1 MGVSLFKARLAMSVL
16 RCRNNQIENR
26 KLIHQRRDQAREQR
40 YNQERDQKMR
50 TEKALKGV
58 SLRREQPTVLKASTE
73 FKKDEH
79 GSRRLGNIFMEEVN
93 KLISF

>member
-1 MGVSLFKARLAMSVL
+1 MSIL

-26 KLIHQRRDQAREQR
+26 KLIHQRRDQEKEQR
-40 YNQERDQKMR
+40 DNQEKDQKMR

-58 SLRREQPTVLKASTE
+58 SLRREKPTVLKASTE

-79 GSRRLGNIFMEEVN
+79 GSRRVGNIFMEEVK